1 MSNEHGMA
9 SFNTMMRQM
18 TEMPQQNNDLNVYVK
33 KQTSYTM

>member
-18 TEMPQQNNDLNVYVK
+18 TEMPQQNKNNDLNV
-33 KQTSYTM
+33 